1 MVYLC
6 GASMTK
12 TTAMIRLVRPKHWIK
27 NVIVLFPVVFAM
39 RTDETAAWRDAGL
52 ATIAF
57 CLTASSIYIFN
68 DIRDRTAD
76 RLHPRKKDR
85 PLATGRIS
93 ISAAAIEALCLM
105 AGGIVVA
112 LSVNNLLPAVVIIY
126 VLLQFAYTLL
136 LKQKVI
142 VDVICIALG
151 FVLRAAAGA
160 IAIEEEVSSWLF
172 VCTFTLCLFMG
183 FCKRCNEIS
192 TLTEPR
198 KASGHRKAL
207 AAYSS
212 ELLTHLITLSAG
224 VAVVAFL
231 LYASNKRTVENFGT
245 NYLMYTLP
253 IVVYGITRF
262 AMLSMKGCY
271 ADPTDLFLR
280 DRPFQLTVVVWFAA
294 VVVIIRWGRGLHEWL
309 IALTQATATS

>member
-1 MVYLC
+1 
-6 GASMTK
+6 MT
-12 TTAMIRLVRPKHWIK
+12 TAAAMIRLVRPRHWIK

-39 RTDETAAWRDAGL
+39 RTDEVAAWRDAGL
-52 ATIAF
+52 ATVAF
-57 CLTASSIYIFN
+57 CLAASAIYIFN
-68 DIRDRTAD
+68 DIRDRTTD

-85 PLATGRIS
+85 PLAAGEVS
-93 ISAAAIEALCLM
+93 VAAAVVEALCLT

-112 LSVNNLLPAVVIIY
+112 LCVNNLLPVVVILY

-136 LKQKVI
+136 LKHKAI

-151 FVLRAAAGA
+151 FVLRAVAGA
-160 IAIEEEVSSWLF
+160 VAIGEVVSPWLF

-183 FCKRCNEIS
+183 FCKRCNEMVS
-192 TLTEPR
+192 LAEPSQAR
-198 KASGHRKAL
+198 GHRKAL

-231 LYASNKRTVENFGT
+231 LYASSNRTRENFGT
-245 NYLMYTLP
+245 DYLMYTLP

-280 DRPFQLTVVVWFAA
+280 DRPFQLTVVIWFAA
-294 VVVIIRWGRGLHEWL
+294 VVVIIRWGRHLHPWL
-309 IALTQATATS
+309 VSLTQSTAAN

>member
-1 MVYLC
+1 MKKLWQDRLGYFCDV
-6 GASMTK
+6 SMTK
-12 TTAMIRLVRPKHWIK
+12 TTAMMRLARPGHWIK
-27 NVIVLFPVVFAM
+27 NAIVLFPVVFAR
-39 RTDETAAWRDAGL
+39 RTGDVSAWRDAGL
-52 ATIAF
+52 ATAAF
-57 CLTASSIYIFN
+57 CLTASAIYIFN
-68 DIRDRTAD
+68 DIRDRTTD

-85 PLATGRIS
+85 PLAAGQIS
-93 ISAAAIEALCLM
+93 VTAAVVEALCLT
-105 AGGIVVA
+105 AGGIIVA
-112 LSVNNLLPAVVIIY
+112 LCVNKLLPAVVIIY

-136 LKQKVI
+136 LKYKAI

-151 FVLRAAAGA
+151 FVLRAVAGA
-160 IAIEEEVSSWLF
+160 IAIGEEVSPWLF

-183 FCKRCNEIS
+183 FCKRCNEMA

-198 KASGHRKAL
+198 QASGHRKVL
-207 AAYSS
+207 AAYSP

-231 LYASNKRTVENFGT
+231 LYASNIRTIENFGT

-280 DRPFQLTVVVWFAA
+280 DKPFQLTVVVWFAA
-294 VVVIIRWGRGLHEWL
+294 VVAIIRWGCNLQQWL
-309 IALTQATATS
+309 A

>member
-1 MVYLC
+1 
-6 GASMTK
+6 
-12 TTAMIRLVRPKHWIK
+12 MIRLVRPRHWIK
-27 NVIVLFPVVFAM
+27 NAIVLFPVVFAM
-39 RTDETAAWRDAGL
+39 RTDEVAAWRDAGL
-52 ATIAF
+52 ATVAF
-57 CLTASSIYIFN
+57 CLAASAIYIFN
-68 DIRDRTAD
+68 DIRDRTTD

-85 PLATGRIS
+85 PLAAGEVRV
-93 ISAAAIEALCLM
+93 AAAVVEALCLTV
-105 AGGIVVA
+105 GGIVVA
-112 LSVNNLLPAVVIIY
+112 LCVNNLLPVVVILY
-126 VLLQFAYTLL
+126 VLLQLAYTLL
-136 LKQKVI
+136 LKHKVI

-151 FVLRAAAGA
+151 FVLRAVAGA
-160 IAIEEEVSSWLF
+160 VAIGEVVSPWLF

-183 FCKRCNEIS
+183 FCKRCNEMV
-192 TLTEPR
+192 TLAEPR
-198 KASGHRKAL
+198 QASGHRKAL

-231 LYASNKRTVENFGT
+231 LYASSNRTIENFGT
-245 NYLMYTLP
+245 DYLMYTLP

-294 VVVIIRWGRGLHEWL
+294 VVVIIRWGRHLHPWL
-309 IALTQATATS
+309 VSLTQSAAAT